1 MSETR
6 TGRTMSGWKWARQLV
21 SELEPALLGGLLGL
35 KMVSVWV
42 RVLLGSMTEL
52 KSKGWLLD

>member
-6 TGRTMSGWKWARQLV
+6 TGRTMSGWKWVRQLV